1 MNKFVK
7 LFSATMLVLLILMG
21 IWPTYVVVRD
31 LIQFKKEASPY
42 SASTSIETTNIELEE
57 IEISTEEFNEV
68 ETSNSSEDLVNP
80 EVKTEMELE
89 TIVYSENIQ
98 VSVYEEDYYIVTQKV
113 LNAET
118 DIEILA
124 KVMLNEAG
132 GVKNRMY
139 QAAVAWCI
147 LNRAD
152 LYGCSIY
159 EVVSAPAQF
168 AWNENTIVREDL
180 KELAKDVYIRWL
192 LEKEGYENVGRVL
205 PEGYIY
211 FHGDGN
217 INYFRNA
224 FRTYIYWDWSLE
236 NPYK

>member
-1 MNKFVK
+1 MKKSIK
-7 LFSATMLVLLILMG
+7 LFSATLLVLLIILG
-21 IWPTYVVVRD
+21 IGPTCIVVRD
-31 LIQFKKEASPY
+31 LIQMKKEASPSY

-57 IEISTEEFNEV
+57 IEISKEEFNEV
-68 ETSNSSEDLVNP
+68 ETSKSSEEEP
-80 EVKTEMELE
+80 TEPKVELE

-113 LNAET
+113 ISAEA
-118 DIEILA
+118 DIDILA
-124 KVMLNEAG
+124 KVMLKEAG
-132 GVKNRMY
+132 GVKNKMF

-147 LNRAD
+147 LNRVD

-180 KELAKDVYIRWL
+180 KELATDVYTRWL

-205 PEGYIY
+205 PSEYIY